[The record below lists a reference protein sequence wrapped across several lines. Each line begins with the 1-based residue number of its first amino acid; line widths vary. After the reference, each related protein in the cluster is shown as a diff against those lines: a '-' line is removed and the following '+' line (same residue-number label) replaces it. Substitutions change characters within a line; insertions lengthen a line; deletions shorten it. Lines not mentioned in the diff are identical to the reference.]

1 MAIGENEL
9 KRARSLHLD
18 IAGTV
23 RADVSESWRPEG
35 ATGFGV
41 RLLADLAQNFTRPGS
56 HVDRR
61 V

>member
-9 KRARSLHLD
+9 KRARSRK
-18 IAGTV
+18 APGTV
-23 RADVSESWRPEG
+23 RADASESWRPEG